1 MKKQMRA
8 VAFGLAVGS
17 VCFGSGVASAADGY
31 RLESVGVD
39 AHYESRENDVD
50 IWSGSIQYARVVV
63 SNFEVGVA
71 YTFAGS
77 DPGDGTTQGLQLIG
91 RQWFGPYPKA
101 NTITP
106 FVELA
111 AGLELAHGK
120 YENTL
125 AGGAGVGMFVSDQSE
140 LRLTLKHAWGGF
152 EDVTRLDAGFFY
164 HF

>member
-1 MKKQMRA
+1 MNKRLRA

-17 VCFGSGVASAADGY
+17 ACFGAFAADGAP
-31 RLESVGVD
+31 RAETVGVD
-39 AHYESRENDVD
+39 AHYASGDDVD
-50 IWSGSIQYARVVV
+50 TWSGSLSYARLVV
-63 SNFEVGVA
+63 SNLEVGVA

-77 DPGDGTTQGLQLIG
+77 DPGNGTTQGLQLVG

-111 AGLELAHGK
+111 AGLEFSHGK

-125 AGGAGVGMFVSDQSE
+125 AAGAGVGMFVSDQSE
-140 LRLTLKHAWGGF
+140 LRLTVKHSWGGF
-152 EDVTRLDAGFFY
+152 EDVTRMDAGYFF